1 MPSGVE
7 KNPVSL
13 LVPWMFK
20 SQASYYF
27 KPFWGGLEGMR
38 RNRALLPRWSY
49 KSYHLQDSFIGLLNK
64 VLEFCYDSSKLGW
77 EKQNKLSK

>member
-7 KNPVSL
+7 KILLLL

-20 SQASYYF
+20 SQASLLF
-27 KPFWGGLEGMR
+27 E
-38 RNRALLPRWSY
+38 ALLGWTQGMKKRQGTAPRWSY
-49 KSYHLQDSFIGLLNK
+49 KSYHLQDLFIGLLNK